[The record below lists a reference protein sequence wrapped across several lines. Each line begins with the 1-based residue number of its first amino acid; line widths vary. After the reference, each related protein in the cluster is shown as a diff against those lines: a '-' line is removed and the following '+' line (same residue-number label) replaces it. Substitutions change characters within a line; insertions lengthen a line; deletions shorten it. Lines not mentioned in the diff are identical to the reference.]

1 MELQAQSSLNLQV
14 TKEDLI
20 DILIDEQLTMLEKK
34 QTELNAEL
42 VSLQNKN
49 KIIMDKKRA
58 VLETKLRKLCPIP
71 AKKDDFTL
79 SYNINY
85 NNSNISF
92 CFKDFKIGM
101 NEQVCTKIKYSPAEE
116 KAMADNNEEI
126 NKVIQLLQ
134 TLKNDIHLLSGNN
147 KRVKAKMLRTF
158 LTGTKEG
165 KSILATLDTT
175 PKQAL
180 VGYGR

>member
-34 QTELNAEL
+34 RDAIQAEL
-42 VSLQNKN
+42 KIYQDKN
-49 KIIMDKKRA
+49 KVITDKKTSA
-58 VLETKLRKLCPIP
+58 LEARLRKLCPVP
-71 AKKDDFTL
+71 AKKDEFSL
-79 SYNINY
+79 SYRRGY
-85 NNSNISF
+85 RSSNVSF
-92 CFKDFKIGM
+92 CFENYTVNLLGTFDCEVVYSQAENNLMKENNKQITRI
-101 NEQVCTKIKYSPAEE
+101 NESYQ
-116 KAMADNNEEI
+116 M
-126 NKVIQLLQ
+126 IQQDIQ
-134 TLKNDIHLLSGNN
+134 TLNGNN
-147 KRVKAKMLRTF
+147 KRVKAKMLRNF

-165 KSILATLDTT
+165 QAILQTLDTT

>member
-1 MELQAQSSLNLQV
+1 MELQTQSSLNLQV

-49 KIIMDKKRA
+49 KVIMDKKRSI
-58 VLETKLRKLCPIP
+58 LETKLRKLCPIP
-71 AKKDDFTL
+71 AKKEDFTL
-79 SYNINY
+79 SYNMNY
-85 NNSNISF
+85 NNSSISF
-92 CFKDFKIGM
+92 YFKDFRIEM
-101 NEQVCTKIKYSPAEE
+101 NDQICTKIKYSPAEE
-116 KAMADNNEEI
+116 KAMADNNKKI
-126 NKVIQLLQ
+126 NEVSQLLQ
-134 TLKNDIHLLSGNN
+134 TLNNDIHVLSGNN

-165 KSILATLDTT
+165 KGILATLDNT
-175 PKQAL
+175 PKQVL